1 LALSDNPAVAQH
13 DWYAPVV
20 EVVEAIVGVD
30 VGQVRFVAEGAEQLE
45 SLIAEVAPLTGDQE
59 KRHGRS
65 GRQPQLLPRLDG
77 RALQAVRSLDVVHT
91 YPDIIA
97 RIVRRGDR
105 PEGVAGLHHHRGL
118 GRGGSAVRHQRQA
131 EGRRHDQAQRRQQT
145 DPQAAGTGCPQLCD
159 PVSGGVH
166 TFVTVANG
174 RSPVKRTNKSL
185 RLACRSASMALN
197 VPHHDLEMNIKLT
210 DQLTDR
216 QTKILEFI
224 RHVTR
229 VRNYPPSVREIG
241 EAVGLS
247 SSSTVHNH
255 LNQLERRGLIKRDP
269 SKSRTVQLVQDANVD
284 NQRRNAVSIPVI
296 GNVAAGA
303 PILAEENIE
312 DHVLLSPDMAQE
324 GFFLLRVRGE
334 SMMNAGILDGDL
346 VLVRPQQE
354 APNGTIVV
362 ALVDGDATVKRFERG
377 NGHVK
382 LVAENPAYEPIVT
395 TNVSLVGVVRGVI
408 RMFR

>member
-1 LALSDNPAVAQH
+1 MARS
-13 DWYAPVV
+13 
-20 EVVEAIVGVD
+20 GVPLHAGD
-30 VGQVRFVAEGAEQLE
+30 ETELTEQLTE
-45 SLIAEVAPLTGDQE
+45 
-59 KRHGRS
+59 
-65 GRQPQLLPRLDG
+65 RQ
-77 RALQAVRSLDVVHT
+77 S
-91 YPDIIA
+91 
-97 RIVRRGDR
+97 
-105 PEGVAGLHHHRGL
+105 
-118 GRGGSAVRHQRQA
+118 
-131 EGRRHDQAQRRQQT
+131 
-145 DPQAAGTGCPQLCD
+145 
-159 PVSGGVH
+159 
-166 TFVTVANG
+166 
-174 RSPVKRTNKSL
+174 
-185 RLACRSASMALN
+185 
-197 VPHHDLEMNIKLT
+197 
-210 DQLTDR
+210 
-216 QTKILEFI
+216 KILDYI
-224 RHVTR
+224 RKVTR
-229 VRNYPPSVREIG
+229 ERSYPPNVREIG
-241 EAVGLS
+241 ENVGLS

-334 SMMNAGILDGDL
+334 SMINAGILDGDL

-408 RMFR
+408 RMFH